1 MNESGQTVCLNM
13 IVKNEAPVIR
23 RCLDSVRPIIDRWA
37 IADTGST
44 DWTKEIIIQHLKDLP
59 GELHERPWVDF
70 SHNRSEALAL
80 ARGHGDYVFVIDA
93 DEVLDIQPGFKMPHL
108 TADSLNLLIR
118 YGGCS
123 YLRKQMVRN
132 TLPWRY
138 VGVLHEYI
146 TCTEARTEDFLAGLH
161 TEPHHDGARAR
172 DASTYRRDAL
182 ILEKALLDDPA
193 NARYVFYLAQS
204 YRDAGDLELALRNY
218 KRRIELGGFP
228 DEVWYSLYQV
238 AQLKERMQNPWPE
251 VLESYLAAWQYLP
264 DRAGPLYRIAMHYQA
279 KGEYNISHLYLA
291 PAMKVP
297 RPAPNRLF
305 VEHTL
310 YDFQMPLEHGVACYY
325 VGKHAEAIATN
336 NALLRSGLTPAHA
349 IDQVIRNRRFSI
361 DAIYP
366 KPPMPQTG
374 LPLCLLVPF
383 TDPGPELDDTV
394 ESLCRLE
401 GESFRVVFLDCGSH
415 VNQKDR
421 LPLADARFGLHRFNT
436 SAGERESI
444 ERYTREHCKPDEIV
458 VALRPGHRMPEPD
471 TLKSIR
477 AVFEDPECWLA
488 YGQFRTASGELGL
501 SEPAPS
507 EAEFVDR
514 GADFAGDAAI
524 AFRAGI
530 LKGSAEK
537 DLFQVAGFAHTRFSD
552 DVDHPNEPHRFS
564 PQARRSRG
572 APRKATADQL
582 PDGHA
587 GPAIARQAINFVIRR
602 AVLPRTRI
610 SDRYRRKRAV
620 PQIARAV
627 CRGAWARPRLREVHL
642 LGCTR
647 PGAWRTPEYFD
658 GRRPWRNRL
667 SMGRRRL
674 QPSGTAHDP
683 GRPHA
688 PAEFGGL
695 PVDLDHPQFIEE
707 KRLMC
712 WVDWTLDGASTGAA
726 QLAPGTLMM
735 RRDSRFRY
743 PEKGPYARQGEDSVL
758 LEALFKSTSLYA
770 PSQAPGIFTC
780 ISTTV
785 EIHSRAST
793 IIVSRVAAQP
803 SRT

>member
-1 MNESGQTVCLNM
+1 M
-13 IVKNEAPVIR
+13 
-23 RCLDSVRPIIDRWA
+23 RPIIDRWV
-37 IADTGST
+37 IVDTGST
-44 DWTKEIIIQHLKDLP
+44 DGTQEIIRQHLKDLP
-59 GELHERPWVDF
+59 GELHERAWVDF

-146 TCTEARTEDFLAGLH
+146 TCTEARTEEFLAGLH

-182 ILEKALLDDPA
+182 ILEKALLDEPA

-366 KPPMPQTG
+366 KPPTPQTG

-401 GESFRVVFLDCGSH
+401 GESFRVAFLDCGSH
-415 VNQKDR
+415 VNQKGR

-436 SAGERESI
+436 SA
-444 ERYTREHCKPDEIV
+444 
-458 VALRPGHRMPEPD
+458 
-471 TLKSIR
+471 
-477 AVFEDPECWLA
+477 
-488 YGQFRTASGELGL
+488 AS
-501 SEPAPS
+501 A
-507 EAEFVDR
+507 
-514 GADFAGDAAI
+514 
-524 AFRAGI
+524 
-530 LKGSAEK
+530 
-537 DLFQVAGFAHTRFSD
+537 
-552 DVDHPNEPHRFS
+552 N
-564 PQARRSRG
+564 RSN
-572 APRKATADQL
+572 AT
-582 PDGHA
+582 
-587 GPAIARQAINFVIRR
+587 
-602 AVLPRTRI
+602 
-610 SDRYRRKRAV
+610 
-620 PQIARAV
+620 
-627 CRGAWARPRLREVHL
+627 
-642 LGCTR
+642 
-647 PGAWRTPEYFD
+647 
-658 GRRPWRNRL
+658 
-667 SMGRRRL
+667 
-674 QPSGTAHDP
+674 
-683 GRPHA
+683 
-688 PAEFGGL
+688 
-695 PVDLDHPQFIEE
+695 
-707 KRLMC
+707 
-712 WVDWTLDGASTGAA
+712 
-726 QLAPGTLMM
+726 
-735 RRDSRFRY
+735 
-743 PEKGPYARQGEDSVL
+743 
-758 LEALFKSTSLYA
+758 
-770 PSQAPGIFTC
+770 
-780 ISTTV
+780 
-785 EIHSRAST
+785 RAST
-793 IIVSRVAAQP
+793 ASRMRLW
-803 SRT
+803 SR